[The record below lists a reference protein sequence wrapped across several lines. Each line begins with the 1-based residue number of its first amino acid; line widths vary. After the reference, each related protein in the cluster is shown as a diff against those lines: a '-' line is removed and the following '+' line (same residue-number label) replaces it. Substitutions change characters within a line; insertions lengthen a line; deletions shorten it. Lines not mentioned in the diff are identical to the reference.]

1 MSISLAEALWAAQCD
16 GTLVK
21 ITATQKLHTEAEAYA
36 VQADL
41 IQRSKSDVVGWKVG
55 GTSREIQKKLGI
67 REPMSGALLERF
79 SHPSPAIV
87 PVFSAHGPHVEAEF
101 VFRLSESLPARTE
114 IYTPDEV
121 KDAVDAVCPGI
132 EIVGARIP
140 GGLGGAGALMVI
152 ADSGV
157 NIAFAYGAP
166 VVEWQEIDLGRQQV
180 RMYINAKSYGV
191 GYGTDVLG
199 HPLTAL
205 TWLVNWRSNLGFGL
219 NAGDLV
225 STGSCTG
232 LAPVQPGDE
241 AMADF
246 GPLGNVR
253 VQFVAD
259 LPRGNK

>member
-1 MSISLAEALWAAQCD
+1 MSVSLAEALWTAQCD
-16 GTLVK
+16 GTLVE
-21 ITATQKLHTEAEAYA
+21 ITETQKLHTEAEAYA

-41 IQRSKSDVVGWKVG
+41 IQRSESEVVGWKVG
-55 GTSREIQKKLGI
+55 GTSREIQERLGI

-101 VFRLSESLPARTE
+101 VFRLGESLPARTAV
-114 IYTPDEV
+114 YTPDEV
-121 KDAVDAVCPGI
+121 RNAVDAVCPGI

-140 GGLGGAGALMVI
+140 GGLGGAGALMII

-157 NIAFAYGAP
+157 NIAFVYGAP

-180 RMYINAKSYGV
+180 RMNINAKSYGV
-191 GYGTDVLG
+191 GCGTDVLG
-199 HPLTAL
+199 HPLAAL

-232 LAPVQPGDE
+232 LAPVRPGDE

-253 VQFVAD
+253 VQLVAD
-259 LPRGNK
+259 LPMGNK